1 MIRGRAIDLAN
12 EAIEALEETS
22 SRIELSAALMAKG
35 YAQTLLGLS
44 DDANL
49 AVTRAIAVEEEE
61 AILER
66 ADLADSFLGPD
77 GAWELLDSLEDSAAL
92 NSNARLLFGI
102 QRAWFFARRGR
113 YVEATASVADL
124 ASQPD
129 GTLPGN

>member
-1 MIRGRAIDLAN
+1 MAHLEKMAERQRGVHPHFFGVTKLNLAILASLKDDQRSAIDLAN

-49 AVTRAIAVEEEE
+49 AISRGIAVEEEE

-66 ADLADSFLGPD
+66 CRPRRQLPWTRRRM
-77 GAWELLDSLEDSAAL
+77 GA
-92 NSNARLLFGI
+92 ARLSG
-102 QRAWFFARRGR
+102 G
-113 YVEATASVADL
+113 
-124 ASQPD
+124 
-129 GTLPGN
+129 